1 MVHAI
6 LLCHFSKNKNRT
18 QNQKNED
25 KELCNCGKS
34 HISNSEY
41 RSLHFGHIP
50 HTESDNIQS
59 KMYIEVDT

>member
-1 MVHAI
+1 MLFSFAI
-6 LLCHFSKNKNRT
+6 LAKTKTEHKIK
-18 QNQKNED
+18 KM
-25 KELCNCGKS
+25 KPELCNCGKS